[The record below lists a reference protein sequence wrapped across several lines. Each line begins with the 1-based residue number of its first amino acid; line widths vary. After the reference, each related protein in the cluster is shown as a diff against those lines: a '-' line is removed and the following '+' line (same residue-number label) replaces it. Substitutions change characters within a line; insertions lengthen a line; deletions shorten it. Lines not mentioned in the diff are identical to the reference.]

1 MIKDFV
7 IRQNTKYHVDLTKE
21 EAPEQKK
28 ESKKE
33 EPTTTELLDLLD
45 ITSPPISEPKAVVT
59 ENIPKQET
67 ICNICLLLFLL
78 KK

>member
-1 MIKDFV
+1 M

-21 EAPEQKK
+21 EVPEPKTEAKK
-28 ESKKE
+28 V

-45 ITSPPISEPKAVVT
+45 MSSPVVEQKTVT

-67 ICNICLLLFLL
+67 ICELYL
-78 KK
+78 